1 MRFFNTSLRTQLL
14 AATATAIALSTAA
27 HAEEAAETPDAET
40 ITVSGMRQAYIG
52 TTPLKILP
60 QVVQTLDSATLKDA
74 GITKLQV
81 ALDFVAGVSRQN
93 NFGGLFDSYAIRG
106 FSGDEQQSSN
116 YLLNGFNASRGYGGA
131 RDASNIERIE
141 VIKGPTSALFGRGDP
156 GGAVNI
162 VTKKPYFTTGA
173 NFEAAG
179 GSYKNYRGQGDVN
192 IPLSDTLAFR
202 ITGAYDEGDSYRNF
216 VHHKTITVSPSIL
229 WNIDDATSLSYDFEF
244 THQQVP
250 FDRGIVAI
258 NGDLT
263 KVSRRTFLGEPGDG
277 DIKTKSYNNQAQL
290 QHNFDNN
297 WTLLLG
303 AAYRTSSFIG
313 YSSEAENAASSQLL
327 FVDGQ
332 TLSRRRLFR
341 DYSTT
346 DLTFRGEVS
355 GKVNT
360 AGLVHHLQIGADWNY
375 FTLPTIQNRFRPPAI
390 AKQTS
395 LAAGH
400 AINVFNPVYGDMP
413 ALAPLID
420 SRESDESTG
429 FYVQDMIDITDWLK
443 VRAGGRY
450 DIFEQHVFDRI
461 HAAHT
466 YQRKTAFSPQV
477 GVSVLPTPGLTL
489 YASYGRG
496 FRPNIGTDFASQPF
510 APEKTKAFEVG
521 AKYAAFGDRLL
532 TSLALFSMKK
542 TNVLTADPD
551 HAGFSLALGE
561 ATSKGVELAITGK
574 LPAGF
579 RVDINYAYIDAENG
593 KDAIDP
599 NFNYAL
605 FKGDPLINI
614 AKHSASALV
623 FKDFF
628 VGDMK
633 GSLGAGVNYVGKR
646 LGETGYKF
654 PNGDFFMLPGYTTT
668 RVSAAIS
675 PTEHLRI
682 SGEVTNLFDVNYFP
696 SSYSRV
702 WVMPGAPRQFMIRL
716 GYTY

>member
-1 MRFFNTSLRTQLL
+1 
-14 AATATAIALSTAA
+14 
-27 HAEEAAETPDAET
+27 
-40 ITVSGMRQAYIG
+40 
-52 TTPLKILP
+52 
-60 QVVQTLDSATLKDA
+60 
-74 GITKLQV
+74 
-81 ALDFVAGVSRQN
+81 
-93 NFGGLFDSYAIRG
+93 
-106 FSGDEQQSSN
+106 
-116 YLLNGFNASRGYGGA
+116 
-131 RDASNIERIE
+131 
-141 VIKGPTSALFGRGDP
+141 
-156 GGAVNI
+156 
-162 VTKKPYFTTGA
+162 
-173 NFEAAG
+173 
-179 GSYKNYRGQGDVN
+179 
-192 IPLSDTLAFR
+192 
-202 ITGAYDEGDSYRNF
+202 
-216 VHHKTITVSPSIL
+216 
-229 WNIDDATSLSYDFEF
+229 
-244 THQQVP
+244 
-250 FDRGIVAI
+250 
-258 NGDLT
+258 
-263 KVSRRTFLGEPGDG
+263 
-277 DIKTKSYNNQAQL
+277 
-290 QHNFDNN
+290 
-297 WTLLLG
+297 
-303 AAYRTSSFIG
+303 
-313 YSSEAENAASSQLL
+313 
-327 FVDGQ
+327 
-332 TLSRRRLFR
+332 
-341 DYSTT
+341 
-346 DLTFRGEVS
+346 
-355 GKVNT
+355 
-360 AGLVHHLQIGADWNY
+360 
-375 FTLPTIQNRFRPPAI
+375 
-390 AKQTS
+390 
-395 LAAGH
+395 
-400 AINVFNPVYGDMP
+400 
-413 ALAPLID
+413 
-420 SRESDESTG
+420 
-429 FYVQDMIDITDWLK
+429 
-443 VRAGGRY
+443 
-450 DIFEQHVFDRI
+450 
-461 HAAHT
+461 
-466 YQRKTAFSPQV
+466 
-477 GVSVLPTPGLTL
+477 LTL

-599 NFNYAL
+599 NFKYAL
-605 FKGDPLINI
+605 LKGDPLINI